1 MGEEEGAAAVVA
13 AAAAAAA
20 NDDDDRS
27 SAKYHDRWAKYHDRW
42 DAFSKEEVRK
52 IEREEEALKKHME
65 RATISNEMDEK
76 ARNAQNEKKRMLKE
90 AKERW
95 KQSEDKEMSRR
106 FVIEKETE
114 VTKAIRAEELEHNS
128 KSLHF
133 REVAKCRY
141 EIKKC
146 AKPIKLFIESA
157 KDTTISCAGS
167 VKTSTMEIWNCSNC
181 EITLKAARRR
191 RRRRK

>member
-1 MGEEEGAAAVVA
+1 
-13 AAAAAAA
+13 
-20 NDDDDRS
+20 
-27 SAKYHDRWAKYHDRW
+27 
-42 DAFSKEEVRK
+42 
-52 IEREEEALKKHME
+52 
-65 RATISNEMDEK
+65 
-76 ARNAQNEKKRMLKE
+76 
-90 AKERW
+90 
-95 KQSEDKEMSRR
+95 MSRR

-167 VKTSTMEIWNCSNC
+167 VKTSTMEIWNCNNC
-181 EITLKAARRR
+181 EDHIGKGAKAVEDAIKIDECENVTLLFPSRDTIGSIYHATTTGLSLVFTDENMLDGKNIHVVDVDDDEFKEEKKKKT
-191 RRRRK
+191 RRK